1 MWHLFCLGGAVRS
14 DGDMYASRLVPLL
27 IQSHALYP
35 CDLCVVM
42 LILLPIVLGGV
53 LVSARLLLS
62 NTSQYC
68 WLICEVPLLPNCL
81 YCWYLVTVQHLLMF
95 RGAVSAKF
103 RGQFYSVFH
112 TNDSLAI
119 SESTSS
125 GGVVSI
131 KPWFNSHNLRGG
143 DNCGV
148 LSSHLLLVWYIEGLK
163 SSEWRFNESS

>member
-1 MWHLFCLGGAVRS
+1 
-14 DGDMYASRLVPLL
+14 
-27 IQSHALYP
+27 
-35 CDLCVVM
+35 
-42 LILLPIVLGGV
+42 
-53 LVSARLLLS
+53 
-62 NTSQYC
+62 
-68 WLICEVPLLPNCL
+68 
-81 YCWYLVTVQHLLMF
+81 MF

-103 RGQFYSVFH
+103 RGQFYSVFL

-119 SESTSS
+119 SKSTSS